1 VTQISRSGL
10 PNHGG
15 YRKTLC
21 LFFVLFPLV
30 IALSVRPSSIY
41 RPFWYLQ
48 PSVDTPTISLR
59 EEEDISWGHLLVPVN
74 KKVIVPKDMI

>member
-1 VTQISRSGL
+1 MS
-10 PNHGG
+10 
-15 YRKTLC
+15 
-21 LFFVLFPLV
+21 FFCVLFPLV

-41 RPFWYLQ
+41 DPFWYLQ

-74 KKVIVPKDMI
+74 KKFIVPKDLI